1 MITHTVTAL
10 KSQATPTGAILDRF
24 CGPGWTAT
32 PGKMLELL
40 RSGVHEFR
48 LSETADL
55 RIVADRGQ
63 DGSWT
68 LAVVG
73 ANGKRVSPS
82 SLPHW
87 QVERPRLAPV
97 KKRSWFQILL
107 DPDAAN

>member
-10 KSQATPTGAILDRF
+10 KSQATPAGAILDRF

-32 PGKMLELL
+32 PAKMLELL

-48 LSETADL
+48 LAESDDL
-55 RIVADRGQ
+55 RIVADRSS
-63 DGSWT
+63 DGGWT

-73 ANGKRVSPS
+73 ANGQRVAPT

-87 QVERPRLAPV
+87 QMDRPRMAPP
-97 KKRSWFQILL
+97 KKRSWFQRMI
-107 DPDAAN
+107 DPDAN